1 MHPPIQ
7 STKSYYRRQPL
18 QQIQQTTKETTN
30 TAPALNENNNS
41 EDCDSVLVKQIRSL
55 KLSSNTTTVTS
66 TRASGVSLANI
77 VAGNYPKQQQQQQQ
91 ALRNNE
97 NYSSRVKYYNNSQSQ
112 ENIQPVAAR
121 GRPTS
126 SKYVRNGGSMNH
138 NVNFNNMNM
147 NGTNR
152 YKSNNNGYSN
162 GSNRRHALNNNNSE
176 LINKDDLRY
185 TAKYWTS
192 TTTTSTTNT
201 TNTTASTVSIRNS
214 FLFINSGQISLILKY

>member
-18 QQIQQTTKETTN
+18 QQIQQTTKEITN

-91 ALRNNE
+91 QQQALRNNE

-126 SKYVRNGGSMNH
+126 SKYVRNGGGMSH

-147 NGTNR
+147 NGSNR

-162 GSNRRHALNNNNSE
+162 GSNRRHALNNNSE

-192 TTTTSTTNT
+192 TTTTSTTTT
-201 TNTTASTVSIRNS
+201 TNTTTAPTVSIQRT
-214 FLFINSGQISLILKY
+214 LLI